1 MSLQAAATMNAGLQ
15 NEVSRGSSSSSAT
28 RSRQSP
34 SSSRRRSTVLM
45 NLQVND
51 PTVPAPGEMVN
62 ENQNSANGV
71 GPSSPRPSNASPMLL
86 PRSPHHSRTPSLGEL
101 HQELEEEQE
110 AQVNR
115 LLQMIRQQQLQLQ
128 QLQAAQGTGQ
138 SADDTS
144 AISDRSGTQNSQA
157 ASTPHSG
164 LPIPSG
170 SFSQSGST
178 PQSGLPMPSG
188 SFSQSPRQIHPRSSF
203 DMARADLH
211 RRSRTPSRG
220 TSQGASPRLRAAS
233 ISAVD
238 LGEGSTLSG
247 RDESAFYQAETQ
259 MLVREN
265 QMLKH
270 RVRELEKQ
278 LTEAQI
284 TPSARHESGH
294 RSSLAQASAEAQAIS
309 ARHEPGRRS
318 SLAHASSA
326 EGHVSASASASSN
339 PSKNA

>member
-1 MSLQAAATMNAGLQ
+1 
-15 NEVSRGSSSSSAT
+15 
-28 RSRQSP
+28 
-34 SSSRRRSTVLM
+34 M

-51 PTVPAPGEMVN
+51 PSVPAPGEMVN
-62 ENQNSANGV
+62 ENQNAANGV
-71 GPSSPRPSNASPMLL
+71 GPSSPRPLNASPMLL

-128 QLQAAQGTGQ
+128 QLQATQGTGQ
-138 SADDTS
+138 SAEDTS
-144 AISDRSGTQNSQA
+144 AISDRSTTQNSHP

-164 LPIPSG
+164 APVPSG
-170 SFSQSGST
+170 SMSQAGSTPQSGLPMPSGSSFSQSGST
-178 PQSGLPMPSG
+178 PQSGVPMPSG

-220 TSQGASPRLRAAS
+220 ASQGASPRLRAAS

-278 LTEAQI
+278 LSEAQI
-284 TPSARHESGH
+284 APSARHESGH

-309 ARHEPGRRS
+309 ARHEPCRRS

-326 EGHVSASASASSN
+326 EGQGAASASASASATSN
-339 PSKNA
+339 PSKDA